1 MHAMKSRQWRWIEQ
15 RVPPL
20 ARTKGTTVGNR
31 SRHSQRIRS
40 FGTSIFTEMSALAA
54 AHQAINLSQGFPD
67 FAGPEHVKQA
77 AVAAITADHN
87 QYAPSPGIPALRQA
101 VAETYRTT
109 YGLPAAPEHVTIT
122 CGATEALFS
131 TLLAIVDPGDEVIVF
146 EPAYDCYG
154 PNTII
159 AGGVPRYVR
168 LNPPASQAVNGSSQ
182 LGDPDWTFDPAALR
196 AAFGPRTRAILLNT
210 PHNPTGKVFR
220 RAELELLAELCIEH
234 DVIAV
239 ADEVY
244 DRMVFTGQHIP
255 IATLPGMW
263 ERTVTVNST
272 GKTFS
277 MTGWKIGYTIAPPAL
292 TDAVRKIHQWA
303 TFAIATPFQ
312 HAIATALADA
322 LQSSY
327 YAELHRFYAE
337 RRALLVDVLQ
347 ASGFG
352 VIPPAGTYFVMADI
366 NPWAPASDVDFCRYL
381 TTEIGVA
388 AIPPSAFYDQP
399 ETAPMMARFCFAKEL
414 ATLEA
419 AARRLELL
427 PQRTPRAG

>member
-1 MHAMKSRQWRWIEQ
+1 MK
-15 RVPPL
+15 PM
-20 ARTKGTTVGNR
+20 A
-31 SRHSQRIRS
+31 QRIRS

-77 AVAAITADHN
+77 AIAAINADHN
-87 QYAPSPGIPALRQA
+87 QYAPAPGIPTLRQA
-101 VAETYRTT
+101 VAETYQAS
-109 YGLPAAPEHVTIT
+109 YGLRVTADHVTIT
-122 CGATEALFS
+122 SGATEALFS
-131 TLLAIVDPGDEVIVF
+131 TVLALVDPGDEVIVF
-146 EPAYDCYG
+146 EPAYDSYG

-168 LNPPASQAVNGSSQ
+168 LNPPHATEVTDSEAAAA
-182 LGDPDWTFDPAALR
+182 DWTFDPGVLR
-196 AAFGPRTRAILLNT
+196 AAFGPKTRAIVVNT
-210 PHNPTGKVFR
+210 PHNPTGKVFHQ
-220 RAELELLAELCIEH
+220 AELELIAELCIEH

-263 ERTVTVNST
+263 ERTVTINST

-277 MTGWKIGYTIAPPAL
+277 MTGWKIGYAIAPPAL

-303 TFAIATPFQ
+303 TFAVATPFQ
-312 HAIATALADA
+312 HAMAAALSEA
-322 LQSSY
+322 LHSSY
-327 YAELHRFYAE
+327 YPDLHRFYAE
-337 RRALLVDVLQ
+337 RRSLLVDVLRS
-347 ASGFG
+347 SGFG
-352 VIPPAGTYFVMADI
+352 VTAPAGTYFVMADI
-366 NPWAPASDVDFCRYL
+366 GGWAPASDVEFCRYL

-388 AIPPSAFYDQP
+388 AIPPSVFYDQP
-399 ETAPMMARFCFAKEL
+399 RTAPPMARFCFAKQL

-427 PQRTPRAG
+427 PRRIAHAS